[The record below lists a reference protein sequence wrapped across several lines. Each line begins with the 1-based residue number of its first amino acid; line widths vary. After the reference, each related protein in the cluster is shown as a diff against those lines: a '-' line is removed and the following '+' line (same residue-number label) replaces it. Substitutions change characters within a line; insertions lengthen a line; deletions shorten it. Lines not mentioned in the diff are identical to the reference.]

1 MELMDYKVD
10 VIIPTYRPNEKTVM
24 LIQRLLKQVYPIHEI
39 HVVDT
44 ETEVFPQ
51 EMYNLS
57 EKVRITRIQEA
68 EFDHGG
74 TRRKAAEESEADIL
88 VFMTQDALPIDVRLL
103 SELLKPF
110 EDERVGAVY
119 ARQLADKT
127 SDEIERYT
135 RNFNYPKE
143 SAVKSY
149 EDIEKIGIKTFFCSN
164 VCAAYRKEVYDSLGG
179 FEKKTI
185 FNEDSIMAAKMI
197 EAGYYIVYAAN
208 ARVIHSHN
216 YNCRQQFKRN
226 FDLAVSQAEHPEIF
240 SKVSSENEGKRLV
253 KETAKYLLKKGKP
266 WLVFSLVTKSGAKYA
281 GYLLGKNYKKLPKGL
296 VLKFTSNKN
305 YW

>member
-1 MELMDYKVD
+1 MELNKLKVD
-10 VIIPTYRPNEKTVM
+10 VIIPTYRPNENTVI
-24 LIQRLLKQVYPIHEI
+24 LIQRLLKQVCPIHEI
-39 HVVDT
+39 HVIDT
-44 ETEVFPQ
+44 DSGVFP
-51 EMYNLS
+51 EKMENLS
-57 EKVRITRIQEA
+57 EKVRITRIQEL

-88 VFMTQDALPIDVRLL
+88 VFMTQDAMPIDVRLL

-119 ARQLADKT
+119 ARQIADKT
-127 SDEIERYT
+127 SSEIERYT

-143 SAVKSY
+143 SSIKSF
-149 EDIEKIGIKTFFCSN
+149 EDIEKIGIKAFFCSN
-164 VCAAYRKEVYDSLGG
+164 VCAAYKKEVYDSLGG

-197 EAGYYIVYAAN
+197 DAGYYIVYAAQ
-208 ARVIHSHN
+208 ARVVHSHN
-216 YNCRQQFKRN
+216 YNCKQQFKRN

-240 SKVSSENEGKRLV
+240 SRVNSENEGKRLV
-253 KETAKYLLKKGKP
+253 RDTAKYLCRKGKP
-266 WLVFSLVTKSGAKYA
+266 WLVFPLVTKSCAKYA
-281 GYLLGKNYKKLPKGL
+281 GYLLGKNYKKLPHNL
-296 VLKFTSNKN
+296 ILKCTSNKN